1 VLHDPTV
8 SCRALAVTT
17 EQEQAGR
24 DVHLLELRAADD
36 VAARAV
42 VACVA
47 GASPGSSGVLVATLP
62 GTPLARR
69 ASAAGLLPVPRRL
82 EDQQLHVGVVP
93 PRRSCGRAGRSAG
106 ATSTTSRPTAGP

>member
-1 VLHDPTV
+1 
-8 SCRALAVTT
+8 
-17 EQEQAGR
+17 
-24 DVHLLELRAADD
+24 VHLLELRAADD

-47 GASPGSSGVLVATLP
+47 GASPGSSGVPVATLP

-82 EDQQLHVGVVP
+82 EDQQLHVGVVAP
-93 PRRSCGRAGRSAG
+93 SPELRQGWSLGWGDLDHLQADRR
-106 ATSTTSRPTAGP
+106 P